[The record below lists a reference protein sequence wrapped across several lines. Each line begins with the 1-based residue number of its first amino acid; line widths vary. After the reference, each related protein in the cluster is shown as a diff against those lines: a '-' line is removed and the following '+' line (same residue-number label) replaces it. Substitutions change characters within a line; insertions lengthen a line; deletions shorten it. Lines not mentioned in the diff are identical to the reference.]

1 MLPPDASALRV
12 KLMARLA
19 GASRDH
25 RSRERRASLSAQ
37 AVEIARRMND
47 PATLAYVL
55 DGRYSA
61 LMWPE
66 NAEQRLMIADEIVAL
81 AEQVPDSERAIQ
93 GRIYRVIANLE
104 LGRMTDAETDLE
116 ITAERAAALRQPAQL
131 WFAAAMRA
139 VIALFRGRFGEAER
153 LIDDALALGER
164 AQRRDAVLSHRL
176 QLFMLSRET
185 GRLAEVEELME
196 RAVSEFP
203 TRPVFRCALA
213 CLQADLLH
221 TDQARRLVQDLA
233 VDDFSVIQQD
243 NEYLFSL
250 SFLADAVNELGEIRT
265 AAVLYDLLAPH
276 AHLNASN
283 ADELATG
290 CVSRP
295 LGVLATTMSRWE
307 HGARHFDAAISQNAA
322 MGARPWVA
330 HSRHDYA
337 RLLLARDGDGDRERA
352 QTLLT
357 SARDEYEAMG
367 MATWAQRTRE
377 LLPSD

>member
-1 MLPPDASALRV
+1 
-12 KLMARLA
+12 MARLA

-37 AVEIARRMND
+37 AVEIARRLND
-47 PATLAYVL
+47 PATLAFVL

-66 NAEQRLMIADEIVAL
+66 NAEQRLGIADEIVAL
-81 AEQVPDSERAIQ
+81 AEQVSDSERAIQ
-93 GRIYRVIANLE
+93 GRIYRVIAHVE
-104 LGRMTDAETDLE
+104 LGRMTDAETELE

-139 VIALFRGRFGEAER
+139 VIALFRGRFVEAER
-153 LIDDALALGER
+153 LMDDALALGER

-176 QLFMLSRET
+176 QLFVLSRET

-196 RAVSEFP
+196 RTVSEFP

-221 TDQARRLVQDLA
+221 ADPARRLVQDLA
-233 VDDFSVIQQD
+233 ADDFAVIQQD

-250 SFLADAVNELGEIRT
+250 SFVADAARELGEIRA

-290 CVSRP
+290 SVSRP
-295 LGVLATTMSRWE
+295 LGVLAATMTRWD
-307 HGARHFDAAISQNAA
+307 HAARHFDAALSHNAA
-322 MGARPWVA
+322 MGARPAVA
-330 HSRHDYA
+330 HSHHDYG
-337 RLLLARDGDGDRERA
+337 RMLLARNGDGDRDQARA
-352 QTLLT
+352 LLT
-357 SARDEYEAMG
+357 SARDEYEALG
-367 MATWAQRTRE
+367 MPGWAERARE
-377 LLPSD
+377 LLHSA